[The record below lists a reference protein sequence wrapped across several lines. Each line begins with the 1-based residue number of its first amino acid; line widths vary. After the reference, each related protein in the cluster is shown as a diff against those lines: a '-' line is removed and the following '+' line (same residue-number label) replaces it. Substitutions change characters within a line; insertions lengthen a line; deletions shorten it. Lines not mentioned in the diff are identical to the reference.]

1 MVENKPLNRSILWSR
16 PVFALSVFY
25 SIPVLLPSL
34 FGWMTGILAV
44 PVAYICS
51 RQEGSG
57 QNSAVIP
64 AALLPAGILAFFSGR
79 LPVFVSL
86 LPLAALGYSLFQSGQ
101 RKQGPARAAACGLA
115 VTVGCLALYWL
126 LYAQVSGTNPYH
138 HLKTMIDAAIV
149 SAGDMYRTSVDA
161 PADMR
166 AELDGIL
173 ANMRVVIPQILP
185 ALLISILL
193 VTVWMNQVLWNGLL
207 LKTDPDR
214 APWPPYSTWKL
225 PEQLVWLPICAAA
238 CYIFGP
244 GPWKIIALNALIIS
258 GVVYFFQGL
267 AVLLHLLDRLRVPGY
282 FRIILYGILVIQ
294 SYGLILLSLL
304 GIGDIWFNLR
314 TETESRDSQ

>member
-1 MVENKPLNRSILWSR
+1 MAENTPLDHSILRSR
-16 PVFALSVFY
+16 PLFALSLFY
-25 SIPVLLPSL
+25 SIPILLPSL

-51 RQEGSG
+51 RQGWSREKGIII
-57 QNSAVIP
+57 A

-79 LPVFVSL
+79 LPVFVSI

-101 RKQGPARAAACGLA
+101 KKQSPARAAASGIA
-115 VTVGCLALYWL
+115 VTGGCLVLYWL
-126 LYAQVSGTNPYH
+126 LYAQVTGTHPYQ

-149 SAGDMYRTSVDA
+149 SAGDMYRASVDA
-161 PADMR
+161 PADMP
-166 AELDGIL
+166 ADLDSVL
-173 ANMRVVIPQILP
+173 AGMRVVIPQILP
-185 ALLISILL
+185 ALLINILL

-244 GPWKIIALNALIIS
+244 GSWKITALNALIIS

-267 AVLLHLLDRLRVPGY
+267 AVFLHLLDRLKVPGY

-304 GIGDIWFNLR
+304 GMGDIWLNLR
-314 TETESRDSQ
+314 PETEGRKMP